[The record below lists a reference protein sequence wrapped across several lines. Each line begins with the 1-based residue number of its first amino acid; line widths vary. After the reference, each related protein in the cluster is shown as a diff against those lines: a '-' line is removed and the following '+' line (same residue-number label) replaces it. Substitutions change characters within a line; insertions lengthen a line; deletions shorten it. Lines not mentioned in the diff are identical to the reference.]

1 MRRIPT
7 RRTVALTAVA
17 AAAALGAAGV
27 ASGESRWG
35 WWPGGGAPSPR
46 PPVELGATPASV
58 ALVPL
63 PCFGANVTLA
73 MRNPGT
79 EDVYAA
85 ASVIAQPPV
94 QADRGAFSSWL
105 PAGWTARAPVAL
117 SAPRDAAPGD
127 YELRVR
133 SGAAEASV
141 AVRVSPAP
149 PKGPGDN
156 LAYGEQA
163 TASSTHGNFDVCGA
177 VDGNADSEQ
186 WDTLTGWNDGTRAVF
201 PDTYGVTLGAPAT
214 VDRVKLQTLDSRRY
228 PAARN
233 GLRDWDVRVRVGG
246 EWQTVAEVRGNT
258 AGVVESRFD
267 PVTAD
272 AVEVVARASNDGL
285 YSRIVE
291 LEVRGGGG

>member
-1 MRRIPT
+1 MRRIPK

-17 AAAALGAAGV
+17 TVAALGAAGV

-35 WWPGGGAPSPR
+35 WWPGGGEPAPR
-46 PPVELGATPASV
+46 PLVELSATPASV
-58 ALVPL
+58 ELLPL
-63 PCFGANVTLA
+63 PCFGANVQVA

-79 EDVYAA
+79 EAVYAD
-85 ASVIAQPPV
+85 ASVVAQSPV
-94 QADRGAFSSWL
+94 LTDRGAFSSWL

-117 SAPRDAAPGD
+117 SAPRDAAVGD
-127 YELRVR
+127 YELRVS
-133 SGAAEASV
+133 SGSAQATVAVSV
-141 AVRVSPAP
+141 AAAP

-156 LAYGEQA
+156 LAYGERA

-186 WDTLTGWNDGTRAVF
+186 WDTLTGWNDGTRAAF
-201 PDTYGVTLGAPAT
+201 PDTYSVALGAPAS
-214 VDRVKLQTLDSRRY
+214 VDRVKLSTLDSRRY
-228 PAARN
+228 PAARV
-233 GLRDWDVRVRVGG
+233 GLRDWDVRVRVDGA
-246 EWQTVAEVRGNT
+246 WQTVAEVRGNT
-258 AGVVESRFD
+258 AGVVESHFD

-272 AVEVVARASNDGL
+272 AAEIVARASNDAA